1 MQYNNMSLHTDKYQV
16 NMMYAYWKHG
26 MENKKCVF
34 EAFFRKQPFG
44 NGFAVF
50 AGLERLV
57 DYINNL
63 KFSEEDIAYL
73 AEQEENY
80 DPGFFDELRKV
91 RFTGNL
97 KAVREGTLVFPNE
110 PLLQIEARIFEA
122 QLVET
127 AILNFINYQTLIA
140 TKAARIRQVAPQD
153 ILMEFGTRRAQEA
166 DAAIWGT
173 RAAYIGGF
181 DATSNLV
188 AGKMFGIPS
197 KGTHAHS
204 WVQENDTELEAFLNY
219 ANALPDNVI
228 LLVDT
233 YDTLKSGLP
242 NAIITAKRMEKM
254 GKRMKGIRLDSGDLA
269 YLSIECRKRLDE
281 AGLNYVQIVASNDLD
296 ENKIFDLKNQGAQID
311 SWGIGTRLI
320 TCADDPA
327 LNGVYKLVAKEQNG
341 VYVPSIKISS
351 NPEKVTIPGFKTS
364 YRIINKDTGRA
375 EGDYITMVDEDVRSI
390 NQIKMFD
397 PVHTW
402 IYKYVTDFEA
412 EELLKPIFINGKQVY
427 DQPSLDEIKSYH
439 KSQLALFWKEY
450 LRRLNPEVY
459 PVDLSEKVWNT
470 RMSLLNQYA
479 KQRINLKSNS

>member
-1 MQYNNMSLHTDKYQV
+1 MQYDNMSLHTDKYQV

-26 MENKKCVF
+26 TENRKCVF
-34 EAFFRKQPFG
+34 EAFFRKLPFG

-50 AGLERLV
+50 AGLERIIS
-57 DYINNL
+57 YINNL
-63 KFSEEDIAYL
+63 RFTEEDIAYL

-80 DPGFFDELRKV
+80 EPGFFDELRKF
-91 RFTGNL
+91 RFSGNL

-110 PLLQIEARIFEA
+110 PLVQVEARIFEA

-127 AILNFINYQTLIA
+127 AILNFINFQTLVA
-140 TKAARIRQVAPQD
+140 TKAARIRQAAPND
-153 ILMEFGTRRAQEA
+153 VLMEFGTRRAQEA

-181 DATSNLV
+181 DSTSNLL

-197 KGTHAHS
+197 KGTHAHA
-204 WVQENDTELEAFLNY
+204 WVQAHGTEAESFINY
-219 ANALPDNVI
+219 AKALPDNVI

-242 NAIITAKRMEKM
+242 NAIKTAKYMESV

-269 YLSIECRKRLDE
+269 FLSIECRRMLDE

-296 ENKIFDLKNQGAQID
+296 ENKICYLKAQGAKID
-311 SWGIGTRLI
+311 SWGVGTRLI

-327 LNGVYKLVAKEQNG
+327 LTGIYKLAAKEERG
-341 VYVPSIKISS
+341 VYVPTIKISS
-351 NPEKVTIPGFKTS
+351 NPEKVTIPGYKTV
-364 YRIINKDTGRA
+364 YRIIKKDTGKTG
-375 EGDYITMVDEDVRSI
+375 GDYIAMADEDVRSLGR
-390 NQIKMFD
+390 IKMFD

-402 IYKYVTDFEA
+402 LYKYVTGFEA
-412 EELLKPIFINGKQVY
+412 VELLEPIFIDGEQVF
-427 DQPSLDEIKSYH
+427 DPPSLKEIKNHH
-439 KSQLALFWKEY
+439 KSQLSLFWPEY
-450 LRRLNPEVY
+450 LRSLNPEVY

-470 RMSLLNQYA
+470 RMELIKQYT
-479 KQRINLKSNS
+479 KQRN